1 MIARTTTLG
10 RDGWREQATGGTHGR
25 CRLVRRAVL
34 LGVAVLLVTACGG
47 ADPEADPELSTAPTV
62 PLLDVVVTGE
72 VATLVANIV
81 DPDGEVA
88 AVIVAWGDGTRD
100 TVTSGFPGV
109 RLDHTYTADGDFTIV
124 LEARNAA
131 GQSAIATT
139 EASITAF
146 AEAAD
151 AAPDDSDGGSD
162 GDESSSG
169 GSDSSGGDGGGAGT
183 APPPTPSP
191 SPEPE
196 PEPVPEEPEP
206 EPIPEPVTLDLRD
219 DQVEPRLFVN
229 PPDNAGG
236 RAEAEQQGP
245 SAFGIRSY
253 AWHGYNGHGFAEGWL
268 VRRVDATSVLADM
281 PEQVTGVT
289 AEVSYELDVTVELKG
304 PYDRRSSFTVLVERD
319 GPSDSESTIVAQA
332 AVEFYDADPIKRVSA
347 VGSTGTLTTTLTR
360 DEPVTTFKV
369 KAVCVSRS
377 GSKAFALL
385 NEGYCDALEKGG
397 ITLRALTV
405 TYTPVVVD

>member
-10 RDGWREQATGGTHGR
+10 RDGWREQATGGTRGR

-62 PLLDVVVTGE
+62 PLVDVVVAGE
-72 VATLVANIV
+72 VATLVANVV

-88 AVIVAWGDGTRD
+88 MVIVEWGDGASD

-109 RLDHTYTADGDFTIV
+109 RLDHAYTADGDFTIV

-146 AEAAD
+146 TEAAD
-151 AAPDDSDGGSD
+151 ASPDDSDGGSGGD
-162 GDESSSG
+162 GSSTG
-169 GSDSSGGDGGGAGT
+169 GSDSSGGSGGGST
-183 APPPTPSP
+183 APSPTPSP
-191 SPEPE
+191 SPEEPE

-206 EPIPEPVTLDLRD
+206 EPVTLDLRD
-219 DQVEPRLFVN
+219 DEVEVRLAAR

-236 RAEAEQQGP
+236 SAEVEQQGP
-245 SAFGIRSY
+245 YAFGIRSY
-253 AWHGYNGHGFAEGWL
+253 AWHGYNGRGFAEGWL
-268 VRRVDATSVLADM
+268 VRAVDATSVLADM
-281 PEQVTGVT
+281 PEQVTAVT
-289 AEVSYELDVTVELKG
+289 AEVSYELDARAELKG
-304 PYDRRSSFTVLVERD
+304 PNDRYSDFSVSVFLRPPGSSSRVAKASVELN
-319 GPSDSESTIVAQA
+319 
-332 AVEFYDADPIKRVSA
+332 DANPIKRVSA
-347 VGSTGTLTTTLTR
+347 VGSTGTLTATLTR
-360 DEPVTTFKV
+360 DEPATTFQV
-369 KAVCVSRS
+369 VAECAS
-377 GSKAFALL
+377 GSGSQAFALF

-405 TYTPVVVD
+405 TYTPVVED